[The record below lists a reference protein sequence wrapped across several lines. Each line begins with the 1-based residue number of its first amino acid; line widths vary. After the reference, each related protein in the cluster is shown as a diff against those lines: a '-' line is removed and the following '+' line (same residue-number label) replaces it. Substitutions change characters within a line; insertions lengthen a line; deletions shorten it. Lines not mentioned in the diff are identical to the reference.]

1 MVGLDENS
9 TDAVKVLLDCP
20 LCGQDF
26 QTFEARCSH
35 LKSCGIKFNLSTAQ
49 LLSAVRLQE
58 KYVNE
63 RLAAGLPNVAKS
75 RLTKP
80 KTSKKQLLLKK
91 IPKSKADED
100 LQIGL
105 ALSESL
111 KESEKKET
119 ESFEEFSGSSLLCN
133 SNEQC
138 KNYNEEKFHVM
149 NIEIKHSKR
158 RKREKKIKNPD
169 IPVLLLRSENERLK
183 LLQDQISTHFTT
195 GLAESYAKI
204 EENFS
209 NYVKFK
215 GISKLTV
222 KMSPLWNMSKNET
235 NALETFYVPSLKSL
249 IPPTKSQIKSKE
261 FTCQNESI
269 SFNKFPTV
277 SSEIFDTNH
286 ETNPDVTAALKL
298 VSDFKTLVGNKE
310 DSDMRIIVAENRII
324 PAHSIILKVRCPS
337 MIKDLHCNQ
346 DQKKFKLSWT
356 DVSYETALAFLEVL
370 YSGSSNICGINTT
383 QLKGLINRYQ
393 VQNLF
398 KNLNLGRQLNI
409 NQSMIDNEHHQL
421 QNILNSIWKIDSND
435 DNFNKFKNSE
445 IYDNESQNDE
455 MDDVYEYLSQKQGIE
470 DRNLSLASDSK
481 PNFFETSATNQ
492 EESQKDKKCC
502 HFGLEK
508 LEKATEHSL
517 NKTIL
522 SDNSLV
528 EECNEKF
535 YMETEEHSLNKT
547 VFIDDS
553 LEEECN
559 EKFDMETE
567 HSLNKTILIDNS
579 VEECNVEV
587 LKTENNQIHMRNEN
601 KFEDLNFNLNL
612 SQSSSDGSAASEE
625 LFTEDIH
632 DFKDSDS
639 QSKMRSYIRKD
650 KELYQDILEYK
661 PFPVSELHKKMKSA
675 GIKISLQCLM
685 DYLDEECII
694 YTLPKGR
701 NVKEKQ
707 LQRSKRY
714 KSKVKGRLAKQKSK

>member
-9 TDAVKVLLDCP
+9 TDAVKKVLLDCP

-63 RLAAGLPNVAKS
+63 RLAAGLPNVVKS

-91 IPKSKADED
+91 RPKSKAEED

-119 ESFEEFSGSSLLCN
+119 EIFEEFSESSLLCN

-149 NIEIKHSKR
+149 NIESKHLKTRKRKIKHSG
-158 RKREKKIKNPD
+158 
-169 IPVLLLRSENERLK
+169 IPALLLRSENERLK
-183 LLQDQISTHFTT
+183 LLQDKISSHFTT
-195 GLAESYAKI
+195 GIAESYAKI
-204 EENFS
+204 EENIS

-222 KMSPLWNMSKNET
+222 KMTPLWNMSKNES
-235 NALETFYVPSLKSL
+235 NVLDKFYVLSLKSL
-249 IPPTKSQIKSKE
+249 IPPSKSQIKSKE
-261 FTCQNESI
+261 FTCQNENI
-269 SFNKFPTV
+269 SSNKFPTV
-277 SSEIFDTNH
+277 SSKIFDTNH
-286 ETNPDVTAALKL
+286 ETNPDVAAALKL
-298 VSDFKTLVGNKE
+298 VSDFKTLVGNE
-310 DSDMRIIVAENRII
+310 EGSDVRIIVAKNRII
-324 PAHSIILKVRCPS
+324 AAHSIILKVRCPS
-337 MIKDLHCNQ
+337 IIKDLHCNQ
-346 DQKKFKLSWT
+346 NQKKFEVNWN
-356 DVSYETALAFLEVL
+356 DVSYETALAFLEVI
-370 YSGSSNICGINTT
+370 YSGSSNIDGINTT

-398 KNLNLGRQLNI
+398 ENFDLERHLNI
-409 NQSMIDNEHHQL
+409 NQSMIDNERQL
-421 QNILNSIWKIDSND
+421 QNILNSIWKIDND
-435 DNFNKFKNSE
+435 DDKFKNNE
-445 IYDNESQNDE
+445 IDDNESQNDE

-492 EESQKDKKCC
+492 EESQKDKKCH

-508 LEKATEHSL
+508 LEKTTEHSL

-522 SDNSLV
+522 FDNSMD
-528 EECNEKF
+528 EYNEN
-535 YMETEEHSLNKT
+535 L
-547 VFIDDS
+547 
-553 LEEECN
+553 
-559 EKFDMETE
+559 DMETE

-579 VEECNVEV
+579 MEKCNVDV
-587 LKTENNQIHMRNEN
+587 LRTENNEIHMINEN
-601 KFEDLNFNLNL
+601 KSEDLNFSLKL
-612 SQSSSDGSAASEE
+612 SHSSSDASEE

-632 DFKDSDS
+632 DFQDSDR
-639 QSKMRSYIRKD
+639 QSKMRSYIQKD

-714 KSKVKGRLAKQKSK
+714 KSRVKGRLAKRKSK